1 MYALTS
7 VKLYNHAVYD
17 FGHGGPGFPI
27 WHRFLLMW
35 FERELQWMLGGD
47 SKFAIPFW
55 DWSLDKHRMFPFQEH
70 IYGASEENA
79 TLIGNFANW
88 TLICDVTL
96 DVICDPS
103 QSTDYMT
110 RFGNREVYVADYSKW
125 PRREE
130 ICKSM
135 TIPVYDSPPYSS
147 KVLGSKSFR
156 NYMEGFYRGNE
167 ICNETLFDCSANN
180 TSRIQLHNQVCS
192 DTPTALGIYFVI
204 NHQCSKFSDAKVFI
218 HTHCRCIIC

>member
-1 MYALTS
+1 MIIHILYAFTS
-7 VKLYNHAVYD
+7 YKIFHLVYD

-27 WHRFLLMW
+27 WHRFLLTW

-47 SKFAIPFW
+47 SNFAIPFW
-55 DWSLDKHRMFPFQEH
+55 DWSLDEHRMFPFQEH
-70 IYGASEENA
+70 IYGASYENA

-88 TLICDVTL
+88 TIVCDVTL

-103 QSTDYMT
+103 QSTEYMT
-110 RFGNREVYVADYSKW
+110 RFGDREVYVADYPKW

-135 TIPVYDSPPYSS
+135 TIPVYDSPPYNS

-156 NYMEGFYRGNE
+156 NYMEGFYQGNE
-167 ICNETLFDCSANN
+167 ICNKTLFACSAISN
-180 TSRIQLHNQVCS
+180 TTRVQLHNQVCS
-192 DTPTALGIYFVI
+192 SSRYV
-204 NHQCSKFSDAKVFI
+204 H
-218 HTHCRCIIC
+218 